1 MNTSPKD
8 VNGRRRYSLAWKPGE
23 APLLTDLYDDS
34 EQGSGEVKRVLLV
47 AVEEY
52 LRQKRHLTPKETQLD
67 RMEGILQKILT
78 RPIPVSHE
86 TVAMQGPPA
95 LLGVSLDDFE

>member
-1 MNTSPKD
+1 MNTSSKCGTD
-8 VNGRRRYSLAWKPGE
+8 RRRYSLAWKPGE
-23 APLLTDLYDDS
+23 APLLTNLYDDS
-34 EQGSGEVKRVLLV
+34 EQGSGEVKRVLLA

-67 RMEGILQKILT
+67 RMEGILKEILT

-86 TVAMQGPPA
+86 TVESQAAPA